1 MDRRNFI
8 TKVGAAAGV
17 GAVAIVTSAQANSCK
32 EKNNEP
38 PLSSVAKNALP
49 PEFMVDEVTGEISQT
64 PGQRTAF
71 QRCFGCFDNCG
82 LRVRVDEKTDKILRL
97 SGNPYCENNS
107 GAPLALD
114 VPVKEAFRGLTGD
127 AGLANRATT
136 CGRGT
141 AATDAV
147 DDERR
152 ITQVLKR
159 AGKRGEG
166 KWQTIPYEQAL
177 KEIVEGGDLF
187 GEGEVAG
194 LREIRQLDKE
204 AAPGQPEF
212 GSAANHLCTTY
223 LSEHAPRSDF
233 YTRFMYSSWGTRNV
247 GKKSAYCGAQQRLG
261 LALSAVDPLQGA
273 WHAHPDFKEA
283 EYAIFL
289 GTSPGNS
296 GNSLNSLGR
305 QLADARVDNKLKYIS
320 VDPLLRTTPSANS
333 GGEWVPIKP
342 GRDTPFL
349 FALMRFI
356 FENNWIN
363 TSHLATPNASAA
375 KAKGELHHTNASH
388 LVVIDPS
395 SSRHGKFLRGSDLGM
410 TTDKPVV
417 IDSQTGKLADAE
429 TVRDGELFVDTMIDD
444 KNGKSIK
451 VKSSLSIL
459 KEEALRTSL
468 ADYAAATGISEK
480 KLKQIA
486 KDFTSHGR
494 RSSVMLST
502 ASSSADGFVTGWLTG
517 LLNTLIGS
525 HHAKGGAAYGHGFH
539 KGSKGDR
546 YELSKIADGF
556 AKKEL
561 GVSASREGKYELST
575 EYKTKLANNQPPYP
589 AKSPWM
595 QIAPV
600 GHAGE
605 MLTSHANK
613 DPYRFR
619 AFFSWRN
626 NVTYGNSGLNQKV
639 IASLK
644 DPQQLGLSVG
654 IDCHINETVGLCDYI
669 IPDLSAHEEYAA
681 DRMWGSEM
689 KGFSAGAPVVTPR
702 TVKDKQGRHI
712 CMERFLIDIAL
723 MLQLPGFGK
732 NAIKA
737 KDGRMVDLFTL
748 EDWSARYLA
757 NTAMMC
763 KKLPP
768 VTKEDMQWSG
778 AERAMQPLNDKLPAE
793 ERAAVAAVLSRGG
806 YYEGEP
812 RYAGDFQNGHKGRC
826 LRLYNEA
833 VTDYIHAYSGQPY
846 PGIPTYRPNHF
857 WNGDSWEK
865 HWSQDEFP
873 LLFSSYKPALRSP
886 YSVAFKRT
894 AEFSPTNY
902 VYMHVDTARQFG
914 LASGDKVRVTSPSG
928 MHTDG
933 ELQTD
938 EGVVKGA
945 ISIGY
950 GFGHTRGFGGDDR
963 IIDGKLISGIK
974 DRATGT
980 SINPM
985 LPTDPTRS
993 GASLLLDYWTGCTAR
1008 HGVSVKVTKLS

>member
-1 MDRRNFI
+1 MDRRKFI
-8 TKVGAAAGV
+8 SKLGAAAGV
-17 GAVAIVTSAQANSCK
+17 GAVAIANSAHASKK
-32 EKNNEP
+32 ENEIPEP

-49 PEFMVDEVTGEISQT
+49 PEFKVDEVTGEITQT

-97 SGNPYCENNS
+97 SGNPYCENNN
-107 GAPLALD
+107 GAPLDLK
-114 VPVKEAFRGLTGD
+114 VPVKEAFKRLTGD

-177 KEIVEGGDLF
+177 EEIVEGGDLF
-187 GEGEVAG
+187 GEGKVAG

-261 LALSAVDPLQGA
+261 LALAAVDPLQGA
-273 WHAHPDFKEA
+273 WHAHPDWKEA

-320 VDPLLRTTPSANS
+320 VDPLLRTTPSANT

-349 FALMRFI
+349 FALMRLI
-356 FENNWIN
+356 FENHWYNA
-363 TSHLATPNASAA
+363 SHLATPNASAA
-375 KAKGELHHTNASH
+375 KLKGELHHTNASH
-388 LVVIDPS
+388 LVIMDPS
-395 SSRHGKFLRGSDLGM
+395 HPRHGKFLRCSDLGM
-410 TTDKPVV
+410 ATNNPVV
-417 IDSQTGKLADAE
+417 FDNKTGKVADAE
-429 TVRDGELFVDTMIDD
+429 TVRDGELFVDAELEDGS
-444 KNGKSIK
+444 GKK
-451 VKSSLSIL
+451 VKVQSSLSIMRA
-459 KEEALRTSL
+459 EAMRTSL
-468 ADYAAATGISEK
+468 SDYAEATGISEA

-494 RSSVMLST
+494 RSCVMLST
-502 ASSSADGFVTGWLTG
+502 ASNSADGFVTGWMTG
-517 LLNTLIGS
+517 MLNTLIGS
-525 HHAKGGAAYGHGFH
+525 HHAKGGAAYWHGFH
-539 KGSKGDR
+539 RGSKGDR
-546 YELSKIADGF
+546 YELSKVEGGF
-556 AKKEL
+556 SKKQL
-561 GVSASREGKYELST
+561 GISASREGKYELST
-575 EYKTKLANNQPPYP
+575 EYKTKLAKGQSPYP

-605 MLTSHANK
+605 MLTSHANS

-619 AFFSWRN
+619 AFFCWRN
-626 NVTYGNSGLNQKV
+626 NVTYGNSGLSQKV
-639 IASLK
+639 IESLK
-644 DPQQLGLSVG
+644 DPKLLGLSVG
-654 IDCHINETVGLCDYI
+654 IDCHLNETTSLCDYI

-681 DRMWGSEM
+681 DRMWGAEM
-689 KGFSAGAPVVTPR
+689 KGFSAGAPVVNPR
-702 TVKDKQGRHI
+702 TVKDKQGRHV
-712 CMERFLIDIAL
+712 CMERFLIDVAL
-723 MLQLPGFGK
+723 MLKLPGFGK

-748 EDWSARYLA
+748 EDWNARYLA
-757 NTAMMC
+757 NTAMLC
-763 KKLPP
+763 QNLPQ
-768 VTKEDMQWSG
+768 VTKEDMRWSG
-778 AERAMQPLNDKLPAE
+778 AERAMQPLNDKLTAT

-806 YYEGEP
+806 YYENVS
-812 RYAGDFQNGHKGRC
+812 RYSGDFLSGHKGRC
-826 LRLYNEA
+826 LRIYNEA

-857 WNGDSWEK
+857 WNGDSWEQ
-865 HWSQDEFP
+865 HWSQKEFP
-873 LLFSSYKPALRSP
+873 LLFSSYKSVIRSP

-902 VYMHVDTARQFG
+902 VYMNVHTAQEFG
-914 LASGDKVRVTSPSG
+914 LKSGDKVRITSPSG
-928 MHTDG
+928 QHTDG

-938 EGVVKGA
+938 DGVVKGA
-945 ISIGY
+945 ISVST
-950 GFGHTRGFGGDDR
+950 GFGHTRGFGGDER
-963 IIDGKLISGIK
+963 IIDGKVIQAIK
-974 DRATGT
+974 ERATGT
-980 SINPM
+980 SVNPM

>member
-1 MDRRNFI
+1 MDRRKFI
-8 TKVGAAAGV
+8 TKLGATAGA
-17 GAVAIVTSAQANSCK
+17 GAVAIASSAQARQCQSK
-32 EKNNEP
+32 KMEP
-38 PLSSVAKNALP
+38 ALASVAKNALP
-49 PEFMVDEVTGEISQT
+49 PEFTVDEATGEIAPT

-71 QRCFGCFDNCG
+71 HRCFGCFDNCG
-82 LRVRVDEKTDKILRL
+82 LRVRIDEKSDRILRM

-107 GAPLALD
+107 GSPLALD
-114 VPVKEAFRGLTGD
+114 VPVKEAYKGLTGD

-136 CGRGT
+136 CGRGS

-166 KWQTIPYEQAL
+166 KWRTIPYEQAL

-187 GEGEVAG
+187 GEGQVAG
-194 LREIRQLDKE
+194 LRAIRQLDKE

-212 GSAANHLCTTY
+212 GSAANHLMATY

-233 YTRFMYSSWGTRNV
+233 YTRFMYSAWGTRNV

-273 WHAHPDFKEA
+273 WHAHPDWKEA
-283 EYAIFL
+283 RYAIFL

-305 QLADARVDNKLKYIS
+305 QLADARVDTKLKYIS

-349 FALMRFI
+349 FALMRLM

-363 TSHLATPNASAA
+363 SAHLASPNTRAA
-375 KAKGELHHTNASH
+375 KEKGELHHTNASY
-388 LVVIDPS
+388 LVVMEPGHP
-395 SSRHGKFLRGSDLGM
+395 RQGKFLRGSDLGM
-410 TTDKPVV
+410 TTVGPIVFDDK
-417 IDSQTGKLADAE
+417 TGKPADAE
-429 TVRDGELFVDTMIDD
+429 TVRDGKLFVDAAVED
-444 KNGKSIK
+444 KNGKTIR
-451 VKSSLSIL
+451 VVSSLSLL

-468 ADYAAATGISEK
+468 AEYSEATGISEM

-486 KDFTSHGR
+486 RDFTRHGR
-494 RSSVMLST
+494 RSCVMLST
-502 ASSSADGFVTGWLTG
+502 ASNSADGFVTGWLTG
-517 LLNTLIGS
+517 VLNTLIGS
-525 HHAKGGAAYGHGFH
+525 HHAKGGASYWHGFH
-539 KGSKGDR
+539 RGSKGDR
-546 YELSKIADGF
+546 YVLSKIEGGF
-556 AKKEL
+556 SKKDL
-561 GVSASREGKYELST
+561 GVSASREGQYELST
-575 EYKTKLANNQPPYP
+575 EYRNKLANNQSPYP
-589 AKSPWM
+589 AKHPWM

-605 MLTSHANK
+605 MLTSHANN

-619 AFFSWRN
+619 AFFCWRN
-626 NVTYGNSGLNQKV
+626 NVVYGNSGLSPEV

-644 DPQQLGLSVG
+644 DPKRLGLSVG
-654 IDCHINETVGLCDYI
+654 IDCHLNETTTLCDYI

-689 KGFSAGAPVVTPR
+689 KGFAAGAPVVTPR
-702 TVKDKQGRHI
+702 TVKDKQGRHV

-723 MLQLPGFGK
+723 MLGLPGFGK

-737 KDGRMVDLFTL
+737 KDGRRVDLFTL

-763 KKLPP
+763 KKLP
-768 VTKEDMQWSG
+768 VASQEDLQWSG
-778 AERAMQPLNDKLPAE
+778 AARAMTPLNDKLTAE
-793 ERAAVAAVLSRGG
+793 ERVAVAAVLSRGG
-806 YYEGEP
+806 YYEDEP
-812 RYAGDFQNGHKGRC
+812 RYAGEFLSGHKGRC

-833 VTDYIHAYSGQPY
+833 VTEFTHAYSGKPY

-857 WNGDSWEK
+857 WNGDCWER
-865 HWSQDEFP
+865 HWGQDEFP
-873 LLFSSYKPALRSP
+873 LLFSSYKSALRSP

-902 VYMHVDTARQFG
+902 VYMNVHTARRFG
-914 LASGDKVRVTSPSG
+914 LDSGDRVRITSPSG
-928 MHTDG
+928 QYTDG

-945 ISIGY
+945 VSVST
-950 GFGHTRGFGGDDR
+950 GFGHTRGFGGDNR
-963 IIDGKLISGIK
+963 IIDGKRIAGIK
-974 DRATGT
+974 ERATGT
-980 SINPM
+980 SVNPM

-1008 HGVSVKVTKLS
+1008 HGVSVKITKLG